1 MEKSSMHKLDIK
13 PLHFGF
19 GFGADEI
26 LKRSLKK
33 TVDHE
38 NILSESETVTL
49 KEHPDNSLMDSMT
62 AVDKKSFSTAVIE
75 SVTSHDA
82 NQSNANN
89 VQQIQNNIPNTRY
102 YVHPFFAFL
111 AWTVDAFFGFCFLV
125 ISICFNY
132 FFLPKGFFEISP
144 FFLKYLI
151 FLNFDTN
158 IAYTFLFSLQVWFL
172 MALLVFVFQY
182 TILGFEGATL
192 GRWIFGV
199 TIQNHKNRLA
209 KISEKIKIFAALSEA
224 MLLGSILSFIFI
236 IIFPSRVPIF
246 FWLRYST
253 KI

>member
-1 MEKSSMHKLDIK
+1 MENSSMLKIDIK

-33 TVDHE
+33 AVDPE
-38 NILSESETVTL
+38 NVLSESETVTL
-49 KEHPDNSLMDSMT
+49 KEYPDNSLLHPLT
-62 AVDKKSFSTAVIE
+62 EKTSFSTTVVETA
-75 SVTSHDA
+75 TNHDT
-82 NQSNANN
+82 NKYKTNN
-89 VQQIQNNIPNTRY
+89 TQQIQNNIPSSRY

-111 AWTVDAFFGFCFLV
+111 AWTVDAFFGLCFLV

-144 FFLKYLI
+144 FFLKYLT

-199 TIQNHKNRLA
+199 TIQNHKDRLA
-209 KISEKIKIFAALSEA
+209 KISEKTKIFAALSEA
-224 MLLGSILSFIFI
+224 MLLGGILSFIFI